1 MRFFYDREHDS
12 LLITL
17 AENRSYRDSAEVAPG
32 VVVDFDGDGN
42 AIAIDIENASSHTDL
57 TTLVSDS
64 LPVGSFTL
72 TALQDAALSRR

>member
-12 LLITL
+12 LFITL
-17 AENRSYRDSAEVAPG
+17 AENRSYRDSTEVAPG
-32 VVVDFDGDGN
+32 VVVDFDVEGR
-42 AIAIDIENASSHTDL
+42 AIAIDIENASAYADL

-72 TALQDAALSRR
+72 TALQDADLSRR